1 VTVYRN
7 HQSDSFKKEEI
18 MLYIELS
25 IGLPLLAIAIQE
37 DKTFTASEL
46 CLDRIE
52 FIFATQ
58 TLTLTP
64 PQCWIRLSKDQL
76 VLL

>member
-1 VTVYRN
+1 MVEN
-7 HQSDSFKKEEI
+7 
-18 MLYIELS
+18 ELP
-25 IGLPLLAIAIQE
+25 IGSPLLAIVIQE

-58 TLTLTP
+58 TLTLAP
-64 PQCWIRLSKDQL
+64 IEVRSPLILPIEVHHQSPDLHHLQGKPW
-76 VLL
+76 